1 MVATVLDAV
10 PDLVDT
16 ASINSNIYEGC
27 SLKRADG
34 GLYVRAAD
42 PAGDISGMH
51 AQLWPF

>member
-1 MVATVLDAV
+1 MTAKVLDTV
-10 PDLVDT
+10 PYLVDS
-16 ASINSNIYEGC
+16 ASINCNIYEGC
-27 SLKRADG
+27 YLKRADG